1 MITACLC
8 KKANAMKKGMFF
20 MGIIFALL
28 FVFIPTA
35 QGKSEDIVI
44 ERLQVDIW
52 PEYDRPSVFVICNI
66 TLTEDTVFPATLSLK
81 IPAEVI
87 SPSRLAVLNQDGVY
101 VDLDY
106 ATQEQKDWVIVNFK
120 TYTRRIQLEY
130 YDPRINFSGYTRT
143 YRYEWQNPYPVMM
156 LSVRVQQPLNTTEM
170 SINPDMGIGQVGQDG
185 LVYYSSIFS
194 EIPANRTYSIVLKYE
209 KSDYTL
215 SSGLL
220 PVSPVEPIT
229 ISTEGRTTITRV
241 IPWAMALLG
250 ILLIV
255 SGGFWYWQVGRKAP
269 AQELITPPIE
279 PTLHSLRQAEQL
291 INQSFLYCANC
302 GKSIQK
308 GDKFCHECGKPIQK
322 ENKSDLSV

>member
-1 MITACLC
+1 MSVKTILRTVFPD
-8 KKANAMKKGMFF
+8 KKVTTLKKGVFF
-20 MGIIFALL
+20 TGIIFALL

-35 QGKSEDIVI
+35 QGVSEDILI

-52 PEYDRPSVFVICNI
+52 PEYDRPSVFVVCNV
-66 TLTEDTVFPATLSLK
+66 TLTEDTVLPATLSLK

-87 SPSRLAVLNQDGVY
+87 SPSRLAVLNQDGIY
-101 VDLDY
+101 ADIDY
-106 ATQEQKDWVIVNFK
+106 STQEQKDWVIVNFK
-120 TYTRRIQLEY
+120 TYSRRIQLEY
-130 YDPRINFSGYTRT
+130 YDPRINFAGYIRT

-170 SINPDMGIGQVGQDG
+170 SINPDMGIGQVGKDG

-209 KSDYTL
+209 KLDYTL

-220 PVSPVEPIT
+220 PVTALEPIT

-250 ILLIV
+250 VLLIV
-255 SGGFWYWQVGRKAP
+255 TGGFWYWQVGRKEP
-269 AQELITPPIE
+269 AKELITPPIE

-291 INQSFLYCANC
+291 INQTFLYCAYC
-302 GKSIQK
+302 GKSIQR
-308 GDKFCHECGKPIQK
+308 GDKFCHECGKPVQK
-322 ENKSDLSV
+322 EK